1 MYNNSI
7 VKSGRSKAKVVAIAV
22 VAVVLLAAIIL
33 ICLKNLKSAKLSIM
47 LAPYDSAVA
56 KIDGKEYKSGTYSF
70 MPRQNVTVT
79 ISAPGFEEKTVIVN
93 LEKKHTAT
101 TISNHGR
108 NGSNRVVT
116 SELIYCWMIMQNI
129 PKEFEK
135 WPLNRLMTLIEVCS
149 IESNPKKKRGFKE
162 TQNYYAQLNKA
173 RRAKY
178 GSKG

>member
-1 MYNNSI
+1 MPLQIFVPGRELYNRQTNQFI
-7 VKSGRSKAKVVAIAV
+7 EVKGTNLLLEHSLVSVSKWEDKWEIPYLSRKEKTDEQ
-22 VAVVLLAAIIL
+22 VLDYIRCMTLTKNVDPNVYL
-33 ICLKNLKSAKLSIM
+33 CLTEKNLLDIKDYI
-47 LAPYDSAVA
+47 
-56 KIDGKEYKSGTYSF
+56 
-70 MPRQNVTVT
+70 
-79 ISAPGFEEKTVIVN
+79 
-93 LEKKHTAT
+93 EKKHTAT
-101 TISNHGR
+101 TINYQGKR
-108 NGSNRVVT
+108 GSNRVVT

-162 TQNYYAQLNKA
+162 TQNYYSQLNKA

>member
-1 MYNNSI
+1 MPLQIFVPGRELYNRQTNQFI
-7 VKSGRSKAKVVAIAV
+7 EVKDANLLLEHSLVSVSKWEDKWEIPY
-22 VAVVLLAAIIL
+22 
-33 ICLKNLKSAKLSIM
+33 LSR
-47 LAPYDSAVA
+47 
-56 KIDGKEYKSGTYSF
+56 K
-70 MPRQNVTVT
+70 
-79 ISAPGFEEKTVIVN
+79 EKTDEQVMDYIRFMTLTKNVDPNVYLCLTEEN
-93 LEKKHTAT
+93 LLDIKDYIEKKHTAT
-101 TISNHGR
+101 TISHHGKS
-108 NGSNRVVT
+108 GSNRVVT

-149 IESNPKKKRGFKE
+149 IESNPKKKRGYKE

>member
-1 MYNNSI
+1 MPLQIFVPGRELYNRQTNQFTE
-7 VKSGRSKAKVVAIAV
+7 VKGINLLLEHSLVSVSKWEDKWEVPYLSRKEKTDEQVMDYIRFMTLTKNV
-22 VAVVLLAAIIL
+22 DPNVYRCLTEENLLAIKDYI
-33 ICLKNLKSAKLSIM
+33 
-47 LAPYDSAVA
+47 
-56 KIDGKEYKSGTYSF
+56 
-70 MPRQNVTVT
+70 
-79 ISAPGFEEKTVIVN
+79 
-93 LEKKHTAT
+93 EKKHTAT
-101 TISNHGR
+101 TINHHGKS
-108 NGSNRVVT
+108 GSNRVVT

-149 IESNPKKKRGFKE
+149 IESNPKNKRGFKE

>member
-1 MYNNSI
+1 
-7 VKSGRSKAKVVAIAV
+7 
-22 VAVVLLAAIIL
+22 
-33 ICLKNLKSAKLSIM
+33 
-47 LAPYDSAVA
+47 
-56 KIDGKEYKSGTYSF
+56 
-70 MPRQNVTVT
+70 
-79 ISAPGFEEKTVIVN
+79 
-93 LEKKHTAT
+93 
-101 TISNHGR
+101 
-108 NGSNRVVT
+108 
-116 SELIYCWMIMQNI
+116 MIMQNI

>member
-1 MYNNSI
+1 MP
-7 VKSGRSKAKVVAIAV
+7 
-22 VAVVLLAAIIL
+22 LAIIVPGREL
-33 ICLKNLKSAKLSIM
+33 YNRQTHEFTTVKETHLLLEHSLVSISKWESKWEIPYLSR
-47 LAPYDSAVA
+47 
-56 KIDGKEYKSGTYSF
+56 K
-70 MPRQNVTVT
+70 
-79 ISAPGFEEKTVIVN
+79 EKTDEQVLDYIKFMTLTKNVDPN
-93 LEKKHTAT
+93 VYRCLTEENLLDIKAYLEKKQTAT
-101 TISNHGR
+101 TINHHGK
-108 NGSNRVVT
+108 NGSNRIVT

-135 WPLNRLMTLIEVCS
+135 WPLNRLMTLIEVCG